1 MSPRQLSAAGPP
13 GWRPSLFRAL
23 IVSTLL
29 GRAIPAVAQE
39 DPSSA
44 CFDCHADSSLTLAL
58 DDGSEMPL
66 FVDSGALAGSVHE
79 GQLVCTDCHQGYDGD
94 HPSGKT
100 FASRRAFVATAAGVC
115 KECHFETYTLNLGSV
130 HFEALERGAE
140 DVPTC
145 SDCHGAHDIHDPHQ
159 KQAMMSG
166 SCARCHR
173 DVFDRYSQS
182 VHGKALVEEGN
193 DDVPACAD
201 CHTAHRVERPR
212 SASFRF
218 GSPEACVR
226 CHGDAEL
233 MAGYGLSTD
242 VAASY
247 LADFHGVTASLVRG
261 GHLEGTDRQ
270 VVVVCADCHG
280 VHDIGSPKAISAEQ
294 MKARVAGVCARC
306 HQGAGTDF
314 PAAWLSHYRPSLRH
328 APLVFL
334 VNLAYKVFIPFM
346 VLGLGLQVVLHLY
359 RVAIRR

>member
-1 MSPRQLSAAGPP
+1 MSPRLHSAAGLADR
-13 GWRPSLFRAL
+13 RPARLLVAL
-23 IVSTLL
+23 AAVML
-29 GRAIPAVAQE
+29 GLAIPAAAQD

-44 CFDCHADSSLTLAL
+44 CLDCHADESLTLLL

-66 FVDSGALAGSVHE
+66 AVAADALAGSVHE

-94 HPSGKT
+94 HPSGRT
-100 FASRRAFVATAAGVC
+100 FASRRAYVVAAAGVC

-166 SCARCHR
+166 SCARCHG
-173 DVFDRYSQS
+173 DVFERYSQS

-218 GSPEACVR
+218 GSPEACIR
-226 CHGDAEL
+226 CHGDGER
-233 MAGYGLSTD
+233 MEPYGLPTD

-247 LADFHGVTASLVRG
+247 LADFHGVTASLARG
-261 GHLEGTDRQ
+261 GDLELVDRQ

-280 VHDIGSPKAISAEQ
+280 VHDIVSPKAISAEQ

-306 HQGAGTDF
+306 HQGAATDF
-314 PAAWLSHYRPSLRH
+314 PAAWLSHYRPSLQH
-328 APLVFL
+328 APLVYL
-334 VNLAYKVFIPFM
+334 VNLAYKIFIPFM